1 MLRVGLFT
9 EVYHP
14 VVNGVVTA
22 VDTLRA
28 FLTELGHEVTVF
40 TPRHPEAR
48 YDAGVVRIPSL
59 PLPTQSDYRLTVPVL
74 RRSEIAHR
82 VAQLDVLHLH
92 SPFVTGWM
100 GLRYARR
107 YGHPTVYTY
116 HTQLEAYAHYVP
128 FEARATR
135 YAASELTRRFA
146 NAVAA
151 VIVPTVA
158 MECRLRELG
167 VEGRIEVLPTGI
179 EVDVFARGRRRDDLR
194 ERMGA
199 GPEDR
204 LCLAVGRLALEKNLD
219 IVVEALALVRSR
231 NVRLA
236 FVGEGPEREALETLV
251 RERGLHD
258 RVRFLGA
265 LPRESLP
272 DYYASADAFLFPSLT
287 ETQGLVQVEALAAG
301 LPVLAADSPQN
312 RDVLGGCARLLSP
325 EARSFALA
333 MEGAEIAVT
342 TREGMLAVARRFD
355 ARGIAARCVEIYQEA
370 IVRLATPA

>member
-22 VDTLRA
+22 VDTLRT

-82 VAQLDVLHLH
+82 VARLDVLHLH

-158 MECRLRELG
+158 MERRLRELG
-167 VEGRIEVLPTGI
+167 VDGRIEVLPTGI
-179 EVDVFARGRRRDDLR
+179 DVDVFARGRRRDDLR
-194 ERMGA
+194 ARMGA

-219 IVVEALALVRSR
+219 IVIEALAQVPSPKL
-231 NVRLA
+231 RLA
-236 FVGEGPEREALETLV
+236 FIGEGPEREALEALV
-251 RERGLHD
+251 RERSLGE
-258 RVRFLGA
+258 RVCFLGA
-265 LPRESLP
+265 LQRESLP
-272 DYYASADAFLFPSLT
+272 DYYASADVFLFPSLT

-301 LPVLAADSPQN
+301 LPVFAADSPQN
-312 RDVLGGCARLLSP
+312 RDVLGGCARLLP
-325 EARSFALA
+325 ADARSFALA
-333 MEGAEIAVT
+333 MEGTEIAVA
-342 TREGMLAVARRFD
+342 TREEMLAVARRFD
-355 ARGIAARCVEIYQEA
+355 ARGIAVRCVEIYQEA
-370 IVRLATPA
+370 IARLAAPA

>member
-28 FLTELGHEVTVF
+28 CLTELGHEVTVF

-158 MECRLRELG
+158 MERRLRDLG
-167 VEGRIEVLPTGI
+167 VEGRVEVLPSGI
-179 EVDVFARGRRRDDLR
+179 DVEFFARGRRCDELR
-194 ERMGA
+194 QHMGA
-199 GPEDR
+199 GSADR
-204 LCLAVGRLALEKNLD
+204 LYLAVGRLALEKNLD
-219 IVVEALALVRSR
+219 ILVEALARVRSPQ
-231 NVRLA
+231 VRLA
-236 FVGEGPEREALETLV
+236 FVGDGPEREALEALV
-251 RERGLHD
+251 LERALTD
-258 RVRFLGA
+258 RVRFLGT

-272 DYYASADAFLFPSLT
+272 DFYASADAFLFPSLT

-312 RDVLGGCARLLSP
+312 RDVLGGCARLLAP
-325 EARSFALA
+325 NAGSFALA
-333 MEGAEIAVT
+333 MEGAVLAVA
-342 TREGMLAVARRFD
+342 TREEMLVVARRFD
-355 ARGIAARCVEIYQEA
+355 ARTLAVRCIELYHEA
-370 IVRLATPA
+370 IARLATPA

>member
-1 MLRVGLFT
+1 MLRIGLFT

-22 VDTLRA
+22 VDTLRTC
-28 FLTELGHEVTVF
+28 LTELGHEVTVF

-107 YGHPTVYTY
+107 YGHPTIYTY

-158 MECRLRELG
+158 MEHRLRDLG
-167 VEGRIEVLPTGI
+167 VEGRVEVLPSGI
-179 EVDVFARGRRRDDLR
+179 DVEFFARGRRCEDLR

-199 GPEDR
+199 GSADR
-204 LCLAVGRLALEKNLD
+204 LYLAVGRLALEKNLD
-219 IVVEALALVRSR
+219 IVVEALARVGSP

-236 FVGEGPEREALETLV
+236 FVGDGPEREALEALV
-251 RERGLHD
+251 RERALTD
-258 RVRFLGA
+258 RVRFLGS

-272 DYYASADAFLFPSLT
+272 DFYASADAFLFPSLT

-312 RDVLGGCARLLSP
+312 RDVLGGCARLLAP
-325 EARSFALA
+325 DAHSFARA
-333 MEGAEIAVT
+333 MEVASPAEA
-342 TREGMLAVARRFD
+342 TREEMLVVARRFD
-355 ARGIAARCVEIYQEA
+355 ARTLAVRCIELYQEA

>member
-151 VIVPTVA
+151 VIVPTSA
-158 MECRLRELG
+158 MEHRLRELG
-167 VEGRIEVLPTGI
+167 VDGRIEVLPSGI
-179 EVDVFARGRRRDDLR
+179 DVASFARGRRREELR
-194 ERMGA
+194 EAMGA
-199 GPEDR
+199 RAEDR
-204 LCLAVGRLALEKNLD
+204 LFLAVGRLALEKNLAV
-219 IVVEALALVRSR
+219 VVEALAQVRTP

-236 FVGEGPEREALETLV
+236 FIGDGPEREALEALV
-251 RERGLHD
+251 HDRALED

-265 LPRESLP
+265 LARTSLP
-272 DYYASADAFLFPSLT
+272 DYYASADAFLFPSVT

-301 LPVLAADSPQN
+301 LPVFAADSPQN
-312 RDVLGGCARLLSP
+312 RDVLGGCARLIVP

-333 MEGAEIAVT
+333 MEAESPAVVS
-342 TREGMLAVARRFD
+342 REEMLVAARRFD
-355 ARGIAARCVEIYQEA
+355 ARSLAARCVEIYQEA
-370 IVRLATPA
+370 IARLATPA

>member
-28 FLTELGHEVTVF
+28 FLTDLGHEVTIF

-135 YAASELTRRFA
+135 FAASELTRRFA

-158 MECRLRELG
+158 MERRLRELG
-167 VEGRIEVLPTGI
+167 VDGRIEVLPSGI
-179 EVDVFARGRRRDDLR
+179 DVDCFARGRRREDLR

-199 GPEDR
+199 GSGD
-204 LCLAVGRLALEKNLD
+204 LLYLAVGRLALEKNLN
-219 IVVEALALVRSR
+219 VLVEALAETHSPHL
-231 NVRLA
+231 RLA
-236 FVGEGPEREALETLV
+236 FIGDGPEREALEALV
-251 RERGLHD
+251 RERSLGD

-265 LPRESLP
+265 LPRQSLP
-272 DYYASADAFLFPSLT
+272 DFYASADAFLFPSLT

-312 RDVLGGCARLLSP
+312 RDVLGGCARFLTP
-325 EARSFALA
+325 DARSFARA
-333 MEGAEIAVT
+333 MEAASPMVA
-342 TREGMLAVARRFD
+342 TRDEMLAVARRFD
-355 ARGIAARCVEIYQEA
+355 ARALALRCIEIYQEA
-370 IVRLATPA
+370 IARLATPA

>member
-22 VDTLRA
+22 VDTLRT

-82 VAQLDVLHLH
+82 VAQLDILHLH

-167 VEGRIEVLPTGI
+167 VEGPIEVLPTGI

>member
-22 VDTLRA
+22 VDTLRT

-82 VAQLDVLHLH
+82 VARLDVLHLH

-158 MECRLRELG
+158 MERRLRELG

-179 EVDVFARGRRRDDLR
+179 DVEVFARGQRRDDLR
-194 ERMGA
+194 ARMGA

-219 IVVEALALVRSR
+219 IVVEALAQVQSPNL
-231 NVRLA
+231 RLA
-236 FVGEGPEREALETLV
+236 FIGEGPEREALEALV
-251 RERGLHD
+251 RERALGD
-258 RVRFLGA
+258 RVCFLGA
-265 LPRESLP
+265 LQRESLP
-272 DYYASADAFLFPSLT
+272 DYYASADVFLFPSLT

-301 LPVLAADSPQN
+301 LPVFAADSPQN
-312 RDVLGGCARLLSP
+312 RDVLGGCARLLP
-325 EARSFALA
+325 PDARSFALA
-333 MEGAEIAVT
+333 MEGAEIAVA
-342 TREGMLAVARRFD
+342 TREEMLAVARRFD
-355 ARGIAARCVEIYQEA
+355 ARGIAVRCVEIYQEA
-370 IVRLATPA
+370 IARLAAPA

>member
-28 FLTELGHEVTVF
+28 YLTELGHEVTVF

-74 RRSEIAHR
+74 RRSEIARR

-151 VIVPTVA
+151 VIVPTSA
-158 MECRLRELG
+158 MEQRLHDLG
-167 VEGRIEVLPTGI
+167 VDGRIEVLPSGI
-179 EVDVFARGRRRDDLR
+179 DVDFFSRGRRCEELR

-199 GPEDR
+199 GAADR
-204 LCLAVGRLALEKNLD
+204 LYLAVGRLALEKNLPTV
-219 IVVEALALVRSR
+219 IEALAAVRSPS
-231 NVRLA
+231 VRLA
-236 FVGEGPEREALETLV
+236 FIGDGPERDALEALV
-251 RERGLHD
+251 RDRGLEE

-265 LPRESLP
+265 LPRRSLP
-272 DYYASADAFLFPSLT
+272 DFYASADGFLFPSMT

-301 LPVLAADSPQN
+301 LPVFAADSPQN
-312 RDVLGGCARLLSP
+312 RDVLGGCARLLAP
-325 EARSFALA
+325 DAQSFALA
-333 MEGAEIAVT
+333 MAADSPPVV
-342 TREGMLAVARRFD
+342 TREEMLATARRFD
-355 ARGIAARCVEIYQEA
+355 ARSIVVRCVEIYQEA
-370 IVRLATPA
+370 IARLATPA

>member
-22 VDTLRA
+22 VDTLRT

-82 VAQLDVLHLH
+82 VARLDVLHLH

-135 YAASELTRRFA
+135 YAASELTRRSA

-158 MECRLRELG
+158 MERRLRELG

-179 EVDVFARGRRRDDLR
+179 DVEVFARGQRRDDLR
-194 ERMGA
+194 ARMGA

-219 IVVEALALVRSR
+219 IVVEALAQVQSPNL
-231 NVRLA
+231 RLA
-236 FVGEGPEREALETLV
+236 FIGEGPEREALEALV
-251 RERGLHD
+251 RERALGD
-258 RVRFLGA
+258 RVCFLGA
-265 LPRESLP
+265 LQRESLP
-272 DYYASADAFLFPSLT
+272 DYYASADVFLFPSLT

-301 LPVLAADSPQN
+301 LPVFAADSPQN
-312 RDVLGGCARLLSP
+312 RDVLGGCARLLP
-325 EARSFALA
+325 PDARSFALA
-333 MEGAEIAVT
+333 MEGAEIAVA
-342 TREGMLAVARRFD
+342 TREEMLAVARRFD
-355 ARGIAARCVEIYQEA
+355 ARGIAVRCVEIYQEA
-370 IVRLATPA
+370 IARLAAPA

>member
-28 FLTELGHEVTVF
+28 YLTDLGHEVTVF

-74 RRSEIAHR
+74 RRSEIARR

-151 VIVPTVA
+151 VIVPTSA
-158 MECRLRELG
+158 MEQRLHELG
-167 VEGRIEVLPTGI
+167 VDGRIEVLPSGI
-179 EVDVFARGRRRDDLR
+179 DVDFFSRGRRCEELR

-199 GPEDR
+199 RAADR
-204 LCLAVGRLALEKNLD
+204 LYLAVGRLAREKNLH
-219 IVVEALALVRSR
+219 IVIEALAAVRSQS
-231 NVRLA
+231 VRLA
-236 FVGEGPEREALETLV
+236 FIGDGPDRDALEALV
-251 RERGLHD
+251 RDRGLEE

-265 LPRESLP
+265 LPRRSLP
-272 DYYASADAFLFPSLT
+272 DFYASADGFLFPSMT

-301 LPVLAADSPQN
+301 LPVFAADSPQN
-312 RDVLGGCARLLSP
+312 RDVLGGCARLLAP
-325 EARSFALA
+325 DAPSFALA
-333 MEGAEIAVT
+333 MAADSPPPV
-342 TREGMLAVARRFD
+342 TREEMLAAARRFD
-355 ARGIAARCVEIYQEA
+355 ARSIVARCVEIYQEA
-370 IVRLATPA
+370 IARLATPA

>member
-219 IVVEALALVRSR
+219 IVVEALALVGSP
-231 NVRLA
+231 NLRLA

-251 RERGLHD
+251 RERELHD

-312 RDVLGGCARLLSP
+312 RDVLGGCARLLAP
-325 EARSFALA
+325 DARSFALA
-333 MEGAEIAVT
+333 MEGAEIAVA
-342 TREGMLAVARRFD
+342 TREGMLEVARRFD

-370 IVRLATPA
+370 IARLATPA

>member
-151 VIVPTVA
+151 VIVPTSA
-158 MECRLRELG
+158 MERRLRDLG
-167 VEGRIEVLPTGI
+167 VEGRIEVLPSGI
-179 EVDVFARGRRRDDLR
+179 DVDFFSRGRRREELR

-199 GPEDR
+199 RAEDR
-204 LCLAVGRLALEKNLD
+204 LYLAVGRLALEKNLD
-219 IVVEALALVRSR
+219 IVIDALAEVRSP
-231 NVRLA
+231 NVRVA
-236 FVGEGPEREALETLV
+236 FIGDGPEREALETLV
-251 RERGLHD
+251 RERALQD

-265 LPRESLP
+265 LPRTSLP
-272 DYYASADAFLFPSLT
+272 DFYASAEAFLFPSLT

-301 LPVLAADSPQN
+301 LPVFAADSPQN
-312 RDVLGGCARLLSP
+312 RDVLGGCARLLAP
-325 EARSFALA
+325 EAGSFAAA
-333 MEGAEIAVT
+333 MDAEVPAVV
-342 TREGMLAVARRFD
+342 TREEMLAAARRFD
-355 ARGIAARCVEIYQEA
+355 ARGLAARCVEIYQEA
-370 IVRLATPA
+370 IARLATPA

>member
-22 VDTLRA
+22 VDTLRT

-82 VAQLDVLHLH
+82 VARLDVLHLH

-158 MECRLRELG
+158 MERRLRELG

-179 EVDVFARGRRRDDLR
+179 DVEVFARGQRRDDLR
-194 ERMGA
+194 ARMGA

-219 IVVEALALVRSR
+219 IVVEALAQVQSPNL
-231 NVRLA
+231 RLA
-236 FVGEGPEREALETLV
+236 FIGEGPEREALEALV
-251 RERGLHD
+251 RERALGD
-258 RVRFLGA
+258 RVCFLGA
-265 LPRESLP
+265 LQRESLR
-272 DYYASADAFLFPSLT
+272 DYYASADVFLFPSLT

-301 LPVLAADSPQN
+301 LPVFAADSPQN
-312 RDVLGGCARLLSP
+312 RDVLGGCARLLP
-325 EARSFALA
+325 PDARSFALA
-333 MEGAEIAVT
+333 MEGAEIAVA
-342 TREGMLAVARRFD
+342 TREEMLAVARRFD
-355 ARGIAARCVEIYQEA
+355 ARGIAVRCVEIYQEA
-370 IVRLATPA
+370 IARLAAPA